1 MTLDAPTKEAALEQ
15 LYREGY
21 FVLSL
26 QQQSKQSQAH
36 PFLAKFQ
43 KVKQEEL
50 VAFSREFSV
59 MIKAGLPLVE
69 TLETMQENMR
79 PGALRQAVEK
89 IQQEV
94 TAGVS
99 LSESIE
105 RRGSIF
111 PKLYLN
117 LVKAAEVSGNLD
129 QMLKRAADYMHE
141 NLALQRKIK
150 SAMMYPAVVMV
161 ATMFAM
167 AYMIVFIMPKF
178 SEMFKQMNVPLPIT
192 TQLLVTLGDLGDKQ
206 KWLVLASPLLILAM
220 AWGAWQVEKI
230 REPLSYAIA
239 RLPMVGDL
247 TRKIV
252 IVRALSAMQT
262 LLSAGVSLSQT
273 LDIAGDSSGDRKMR
287 AALEKVK
294 QDVESGQP
302 MASSLRETGRFPGL
316 VIQLVTAGERAGMV
330 PEMMQQIVEFY
341 DDEVQQRLKGLTS
354 VLEPVMMLFLG
365 LVIGVFA
372 VSVISPIYNLMG
384 QIK

>member
-302 MASSLRETGRFPGL
+302 MASSLKETGRFPGL

-354 VLEPVMMLFLG
+354 VLEPMMMLFLG

>member
-105 RRGSIF
+105 RRGSVF

-252 IVRALSAMQT
+252 IVRSLSAMQT

-302 MASSLRETGRFPGL
+302 MASSLKETGRFPGL

-354 VLEPVMMLFLG
+354 VLEPMMMLFLG

>member
-252 IVRALSAMQT
+252 IVRSLSAMQT

-316 VIQLVTAGERAGMV
+316 VVQLVTAGERAGMV

-354 VLEPVMMLFLG
+354 VLEPMMMLFLG
-365 LVIGVFA
+365 LVIGIFA